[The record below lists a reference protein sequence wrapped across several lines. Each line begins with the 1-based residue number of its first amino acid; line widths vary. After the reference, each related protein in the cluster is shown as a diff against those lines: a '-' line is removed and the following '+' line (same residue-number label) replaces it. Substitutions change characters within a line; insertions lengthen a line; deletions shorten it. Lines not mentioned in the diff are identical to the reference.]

1 MNSRGR
7 KRKRSPEEKRARR
20 RRRLIILAEVVILI
34 GLLGAL
40 GYVTLDK
47 SRAEI
52 VLTVENTEM
61 DEGAELPD
69 IPVSVSVE
77 GNEKSILDF
86 QTHFTAGDL
95 AEEFASGQGY
105 TVYCESDTG
114 YEGTYPLD
122 VELSDSVNYELEN
135 GLNGLLHYI
144 TVSAREGELTVKNPI
159 GTWDGSKFKT
169 YAGDYVTN
177 DFVTS
182 NKKTYY
188 FNGDG
193 DLVTGLKEI
202 DGVTYYFAD
211 DGAML
216 TDTWQTLDDGT
227 YYFGDDGAATVGW
240 LELDGETYY
249 FQSSGT
255 MVTGIRYVDSYHC
268 DFGEDSKLVSKEEV
282 AIDPD
287 KPMVALTFD
296 DGPGPR
302 TMEIL
307 DKLEECNARCTFFL
321 VGEMLVNY
329 PDTLNKMVEIGCE
342 LGNHTYYHSTLTKL
356 SPEEMNEALDSTSDA
371 IKEITGVEPTLVRP
385 PGGSV
390 NESVRETVKAP
401 LILWNIDTEDWKTL
415 NTESDIEAVMSTLSD
430 GNIILMHDIH
440 SPSVDAALQL
450 IPMIQE
456 RGYQLVTVSE
466 MAAVKG
472 VELEDGVK
480 YFNF

>member
-1 MNSRGR
+1 MNR
-7 KRKRSPEEKRARR
+7 KKNQRTPEQKRERR
-20 RRRLIILAEVVILI
+20 RRNLIILAEIIVLI
-34 GLLGAL
+34 GLIGAL
-40 GYVTLDK
+40 GYVVLDK
-47 SRAEI
+47 SKAEI
-52 VLTVENTEM
+52 VLTVEDAEM

-69 IPVSVSVE
+69 IPVTVSVN
-77 GNEKSILDF
+77 GNGKSILDF
-86 QTHFTAGDL
+86 KTNFTAEDL
-95 AEEFASGQGY
+95 ATELASGQGY
-105 TVYCESDTG
+105 TLSCEDDTG
-114 YEGTYPLD
+114 YEGTYPVDASLN
-122 VELSDSVNYELEN
+122 ESVDYELQS

-144 TVSAREGELTVKNPI
+144 TVRTQAGELTVRNPI
-159 GTWDGSKFKT
+159 GTWDGDKFKT
-169 YAGDYVTN
+169 YEGDYVTD

-188 FNGDG
+188 FDSEGNK
-193 DLVTGLKEI
+193 VTGFQEI
-202 DGVTYYFAD
+202 DDGKYYFAD
-211 DGAML
+211 DGSML
-216 TDTWQTLDDGT
+216 TDTWQTLDDDT

-240 LELDGETYY
+240 LELDGDTYY
-249 FQSSGT
+249 FQGSGT
-255 MVTGIRYVDSYHC
+255 MVTGIRFVDSYHC
-268 DFGEDSKLVSKEEV
+268 DFGDDGKLVSKEEV
-282 AIDPD
+282 DIDPD

-356 SPEEMNEALDSTSDA
+356 TPEGINEAIDTTSDA

-390 NESVRETVKAP
+390 NETVRETVQYP

-415 NTESDIEAVMSTLSD
+415 NTESDINAVMSTLSD

-456 RGYQLVTVSE
+456 QGYQLVTVSE

-472 VELEDGVK
+472 VDLENGVK

>member
-1 MNSRGR
+1 MNGRRR
-7 KRKRSPEEKRARR
+7 KRRRSPEERRARR
-20 RRRLIILAEVVILI
+20 RHHLIILAEVVVLI

-47 SRAEI
+47 SKAEI
-52 VLTVENTEM
+52 ILTVDDTEM
-61 DEGAELPD
+61 DEGAELPN

-86 QTHFTAGDL
+86 QTNFTAGDL
-95 AEEFASGQGY
+95 AAEFASGQGY
-105 TVYCESDTG
+105 TVYCDSDTG

-122 VELSDSVNYELEN
+122 AELSDSVEYELEN

-144 TVSAREGELTVKNPI
+144 TVSIREGELTVKNPI
-159 GTWDGSKFKT
+159 GTWDGNKFKT
-169 YAGDYVTN
+169 YAGDYVTD

-188 FNGDG
+188 FNSDG
-193 DLVTGLKEI
+193 DIVTGLKEI
-202 DGVTYYFAD
+202 DGITYYFAD

-216 TDTWQTLDDGT
+216 TDTWQTLDDDT

-240 LELDGETYY
+240 LELDGDTYY
-249 FQSSGT
+249 FQGSGT
-255 MVTGIRYVDSYHC
+255 MVTGIRFVDSYHC
-268 DFGEDSKLVSKEEV
+268 DFGEDGKLVSKEEV

-356 SPEEMNEALDSTSDA
+356 TPDEINEAIGSTSDA

-390 NESVRETVKAP
+390 NETVRETVQYP

-456 RGYQLVTVSE
+456 QGYQLVTVSE
-466 MAAVKG
+466 MAAIKG
-472 VELEDGVK
+472 VDLENGVK